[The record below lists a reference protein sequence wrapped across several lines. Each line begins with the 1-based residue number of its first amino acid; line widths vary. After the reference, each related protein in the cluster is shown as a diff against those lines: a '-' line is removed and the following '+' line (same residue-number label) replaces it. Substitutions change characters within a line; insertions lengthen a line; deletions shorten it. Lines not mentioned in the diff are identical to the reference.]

1 MLSKENILKK
11 ALVGFGFNPYF
22 LRSLRGDRSMRDT
35 VYSRERCY
43 SYLDEH
49 SKALF
54 KIFSHLL
61 FNTGVHRLDIGFNNS
76 QIDTFSIFDPLNMEI
91 HTARNLLDDEY
102 LQTSFPLVSWDE
114 KDAFIK
120 RFYQQILPRDDIFMK
135 LPEDWQQNFRE
146 RNRQMKE
153 LTNVNQLNYLL
164 ETLPKLR
171 ELEGYYLRVANISLF
186 NSSVSLSFNC
196 DGTQILAHNA
206 FADFIEENIG

>member
-22 LRSLRGDRSMRDT
+22 LSSLKGDKSMRDT

-43 SYLDEH
+43 SFLDEH
-49 SKALF
+49 SEALF
-54 KIFSHLL
+54 KVFSHLL
-61 FNTGVHRLDIGFNNS
+61 FNTGIHRLDIGFNNS
-76 QIDTFSIFDPLNMEI
+76 QVDTFSIFDPLNMEI
-91 HTARNLLDDEY
+91 HTAQNLLDDDY
-102 LQTSFPLVSWDE
+102 VQTSFPLINLEE

-120 RFYQQILPRDDIFMK
+120 RFYQQILPRDEIFIK
-135 LPEDWQQNFRE
+135 LSEDWQQNFQE
-146 RNRQMKE
+146 RNRQMKK
-153 LTNVNQLNYLL
+153 LTNIQQLIYLL

-171 ELEGYYLRVANISLF
+171 NLDGYYLRIANISLF
-186 NSSVSLSFNC
+186 NSSVLLGFNC